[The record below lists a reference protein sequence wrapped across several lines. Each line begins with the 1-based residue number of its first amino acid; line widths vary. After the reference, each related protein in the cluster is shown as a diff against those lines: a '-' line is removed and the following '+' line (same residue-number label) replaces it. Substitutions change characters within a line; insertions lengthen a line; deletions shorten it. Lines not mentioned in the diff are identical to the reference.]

1 MKVQFIYQGSIWLPD
16 QEKVSIKLCEC
27 VAKVIE
33 LPNSIELEFANLAPN
48 VYGET
53 LLFGKFKNRFRIS
66 DSLSPKEIIKPIVHE
81 LIHIHQVHTGKLSV
95 MRDGTHIWMGRQY
108 RNVDPNLLENT
119 AYNNLP
125 WEQDVLNNI
134 DGIISHIINSVM

>member
-1 MKVQFIYQGSIWLPD
+1 LKIRFIYQGSIWLPD
-16 QEKVSIKLCEC
+16 QEKVAIKLCEC
-27 VAKVIE
+27 VAQVIE
-33 LPNSIELEFANLAPN
+33 LPNNIELEFANLAPN

-81 LIHIHQVHTGKLSV
+81 LIHVHQVHVGKLSV

-108 RNVDPNLLENT
+108 RNVDPNTLENSV
-119 AYNNLP
+119 YNNLP

-134 DGIISHIINSVM
+134 DGIISHMINSIK